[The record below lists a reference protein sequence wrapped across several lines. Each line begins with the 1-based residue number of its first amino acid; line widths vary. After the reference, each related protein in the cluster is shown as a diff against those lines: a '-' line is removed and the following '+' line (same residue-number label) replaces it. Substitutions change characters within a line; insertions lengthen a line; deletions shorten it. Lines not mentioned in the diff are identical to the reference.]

1 MFDRYQGIVLKLS
14 PQSLGFTFL
23 LAALAAFPPLSTDLY
38 LSVLSVI
45 GQSLGTSP
53 EAAGYT
59 VSVFLGSFALS
70 QLVFGPLSD
79 RYGRRPIGLLGCAL
93 YSVTAFGCARS
104 SSLSELLVWRCLSG
118 MGAGAASVLAFAI
131 VRDLFSGVAGR
142 VRFAYVS
149 ATQALAPMFA
159 PVLGSLLY
167 RFTGWRS
174 LFILLGAAGVL
185 VTAAFGLCFEES
197 LPQERRATL
206 ALRDMLSNYRHILVN
221 RQAVACC
228 LLNALSMGS
237 LLAYITGSSFVFVDL
252 LGAPR
257 TEYGGILLLT
267 ASGAMIGSWMSGRL
281 NRAFVAPNNI
291 LIAGLTLVFTAA
303 GTMLLL
309 SLWGRFTTMTAVPL
323 SLAMTI
329 SIGLVTPNVANSM
342 LAPLAKMAGAAS
354 ALFGCVG
361 MLGGAF
367 SSAVI
372 ASIPSKSAVPLT
384 VVMTM
389 CSALA
394 LTTFFVLYRPRRLE
408 EA

>member
-1 MFDRYQGIVLKLS
+1 
-14 PQSLGFTFL
+14 
-23 LAALAAFPPLSTDLY
+23 
-38 LSVLSVI
+38 
-45 GQSLGTSP
+45 
-53 EAAGYT
+53 
-59 VSVFLGSFALS
+59 
-70 QLVFGPLSD
+70 
-79 RYGRRPIGLLGCAL
+79 
-93 YSVTAFGCARS
+93 
-104 SSLSELLVWRCLSG
+104 

-167 RFTGWRS
+167 RLTGWRS
-174 LFILLGAAGVL
+174 LFLLLGAAGVL

-197 LPQERRATL
+197 LPQERRAVL
-206 ALRDMLSNYRHILVN
+206 ALRDMLSNYRHILSN

-252 LGAPR
+252 LGTPR
-257 TEYGGILLLT
+257 TTYGGILLLT

-281 NRAFVAPNNI
+281 NRALIAPNNI

-303 GTMLLL
+303 GAMLLL
-309 SLWGRFTTMTAVPL
+309 SLWGCFTTMTAVPL

-329 SIGLVTPNVANSM
+329 SIGLVTPNVANSL
-342 LAPLAKMAGAAS
+342 LAPLGKMAGAAS

-372 ASIPSKSAVPLT
+372 ASIPSRSATPLT

-394 LTTFFVLYRPRRLE
+394 LSTFFVLYRSQRLE
-408 EA
+408 TA